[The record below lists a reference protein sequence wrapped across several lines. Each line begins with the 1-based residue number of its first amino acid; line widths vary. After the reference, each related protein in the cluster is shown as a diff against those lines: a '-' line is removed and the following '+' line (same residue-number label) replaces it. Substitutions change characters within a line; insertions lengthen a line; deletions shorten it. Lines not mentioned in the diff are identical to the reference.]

1 MIISKGEKRTKLKK
15 PFLPK
20 TQRAGSILEAAP
32 KKTKQAGENKH
43 KSEQNTRKI
52 AMSAWPGKWKTSRIF
67 RNTRGELGSG

>member
-15 PFLPK
+15 LFLPK
-20 TQRAGSILEAAP
+20 TQRTGSILEAAP
-32 KKTKQAGENKH
+32 PPKKKKQAGENKH

-52 AMSAWPGKWKTSRIF
+52 AMSAWPGKTSRIF